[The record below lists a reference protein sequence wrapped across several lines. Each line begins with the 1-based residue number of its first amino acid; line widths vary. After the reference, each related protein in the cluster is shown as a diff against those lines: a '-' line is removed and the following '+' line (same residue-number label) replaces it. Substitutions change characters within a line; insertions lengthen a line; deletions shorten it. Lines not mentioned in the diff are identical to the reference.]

1 MDAILSQYLTNIA
14 CILQACYERR
24 RGIYCIASES
34 RCIII
39 EKCWCPPLVFGI
51 RFIISR
57 PDKTPLA
64 ADISHRIST
73 SQLKELVH
81 SVICQQVLRLCQTQ
95 RHKRQPSQKQTQR
108 QNSGWRRRGRE
119 GEPSPT
125 GPSMAASRA
134 SCWRTRPLI
143 GLRWPGPL
151 RKLWL
156 NDESVKETDILGVD
170 SSFCAAWWRI
180 DRIASTERWT
190 PAAWGPAAI
199 ELSLRLWLSWSVKE
213 PNPRM
218 MNMCDRS

>member
-1 MDAILSQYLTNIA
+1 MDAIFSQYLTNVA

-34 RCIII
+34 SCIII

-125 GPSMAASRA
+125 GPSMAASPGLLLEDAAAHWPSMTRSAPEAVTQRRIGEGDWHLGCRQQLLCSVMENWSHRFHRA
-134 SCWRTRPLI
+134 MNSCCLRTSGDRIISAAVIELI
-143 GLRWPGPL
+143 G
-151 RKLWL
+151 
-156 NDESVKETDILGVD
+156 
-170 SSFCAAWWRI
+170 
-180 DRIASTERWT
+180 
-190 PAAWGPAAI
+190 
-199 ELSLRLWLSWSVKE
+199 
-213 PNPRM
+213 
-218 MNMCDRS
+218 